1 MPRQTPLKVKVNYAP
16 IDVTADIT
24 GAASITGIQRPSNV
38 NIRDADNMVKIGG
51 TAPMAAASGGGDDPP
66 PKDKPGF
73 LSKIWGG
80 LSSAAGSD
88 WMNLGLRAIGEMYE
102 NRAIMAEAAES
113 ARVQRY
119 QGRQV
124 VEQASRQAR
133 DVREEESF
141 RSTEEA
147 RQLRNT
153 GFLTGSE
160 SFAQGTGVGS
170 VFEANRKEAEALAGD
185 IMSEA
190 RKQKEQ
196 YDLAADAGMKAAK
209 ERTKGN
215 VLGRIAKNIPILK
228 DL

>member
-1 MPRQTPLKVKVNYAP
+1 MARRRIIKEEEPLE
-16 IDVTADIT
+16 VTADFV
-24 GAASITGIQRPSNV
+24 GAESLTGIQRPKNV
-38 NIRDADNMVKIGG
+38 SERNASMMVKQGG
-51 TAPMAAASGGGDDPP
+51 TTPMAAVSRSGGG
-66 PKDKPGF
+66 
-73 LSKIWGG
+73 GG
-80 LSSAAGSD
+80 LLGGLLSSIGDVSTGN
-88 WMNLGLRAIGEMYE
+88 WLNLGMTAISQMYE

-124 VEQASRQAR
+124 VEQASRQAK
-133 DVREEESF
+133 DVREEEAF

-147 RQLRNT
+147 RELRNT

-170 VFEANRKEAEALAGD
+170 VFEANRKEAETLAGD

-196 YDLAADAGMKAAK
+196 YDLAADAGMRAAK